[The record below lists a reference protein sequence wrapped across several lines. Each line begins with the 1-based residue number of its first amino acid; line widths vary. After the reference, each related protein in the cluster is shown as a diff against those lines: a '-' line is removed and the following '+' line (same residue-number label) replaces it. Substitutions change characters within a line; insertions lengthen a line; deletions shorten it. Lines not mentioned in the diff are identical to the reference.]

1 MCATILDLEDGN
13 EMMTKHIYL
22 DYMAST
28 PVDPRVA
35 EKMQACLT
43 LAGCFGNPASNTHR
57 FGIDAKQKVEHARA
71 QVAAT
76 INASPKEIIW
86 TSGATEA
93 DNLAI
98 IGAALSY
105 QRRGKHII
113 TMATEHKAVLDTC
126 RYLETQGF
134 EVTYL
139 KPEQDGLLDVDKLE
153 AAMRN
158 DTLLVSIMHVNN
170 ETGVI
175 QDLAKI
181 AEIVKSRGVLLHTD
195 AAQSNGKLPIDVTTL
210 PIDLISLCA
219 HKVYGPKGIGA
230 LYVRSKPQVRLMPM
244 IHGGQH
250 ERGMRSGTLAT
261 HQIVGMGL
269 AFELAQSERD
279 KDLAHAKRLTEQLWE
294 ALEPLAAV
302 LNGHPTKRVPNC
314 LNVTFPNIRAEAL
327 MLSTPELA
335 YSSGSACN
343 SATPKPSH
351 VLTAMGLDTARAEC
365 AVRLSVGRFTS
376 EQDIQITIDRI
387 TQACKRLYNIAK
399 ANEV

>member
-1 MCATILDLEDGN
+1 MI
-13 EMMTKHIYL
+13 HQIYL
-22 DYMAST
+22 DYMATT
-28 PVDPRVA
+28 PVDLRVA
-35 EKMQACLT
+35 QAMQNCLT
-43 LAGCFGNPASNTHR
+43 LEGCFGNPASNTHR
-57 FGIDAKQKVEHARA
+57 FGYAAKQRVEHARA
-71 QVAAT
+71 QVAAS
-76 INASPKEIIW
+76 INASPKDIIW
-86 TSGATEA
+86 TSGATES
-93 DNLAI
+93 DNLAL

-113 TMATEHKAVLDTC
+113 TMATEHKAVLDTS

-139 KPEQDGLLDVDKLE
+139 KPELDGLLDLNKLE
-153 AAMRN
+153 AAIRQ
-158 DTLLVSIMHVNN
+158 DTLLVSVMHVNN

-181 AEIVKSRGVLLHTD
+181 TEIVKSRGALLHTD

-230 LYVRSKPQVRLMPM
+230 LYVRTKPQVRLMPM

-261 HQIVGMGL
+261 HQIIGMGL

-279 KDLAHAKRLTEQLWE
+279 KDLAHAKNLTDLLWQS
-294 ALEPLAAV
+294 LEPLGAV
-302 LNGHPTKRVPNC
+302 LNGHPTQRVPNC
-314 LNVTFPNIRAEAL
+314 LNITFPNIRAEAL
-327 MLSTPELA
+327 ILSTPELA

-365 AVRLSVGRFTS
+365 AVRISVGRFTT
-376 EQDIQITIDRI
+376 EQDIQIAIDRI
-387 TQACKRLYNIAK
+387 SEAYQRLYKITET
-399 ANEV
+399 NEI